1 MTEPLIV
8 QVEPKPKKAVPKKTG
23 KAKQTLA
30 DFKANLAHSYGSIFP
45 TGENHEKEINAY
57 FVSLVLDSPPEAV
70 AKITE
75 FQTWLNTRRYSNLS
89 QEHIKQIDAYFAEI
103 EALLT

>member
-1 MTEPLIV
+1 MSEPLIV
-8 QVEPKPKKAVPKKTG
+8 QIEPKSKKTALKKTG

-30 DFKANLAHSYGSIFP
+30 DFKTNLAHTYGSIFP
-45 TGENHEKEINAY
+45 TGENHEKEINTY
-57 FVSLVLDSPPEAV
+57 FASLVLDSPPEAV

-103 EALLT
+103 EALLS